1 MKKVYFKTF
10 GCRTNMFDTQV
21 MIEHI
26 GAYSVAQNEDE
37 ADIVVINSCTVTNGA
52 DAGVRQYVSRVKN
65 RKPDARILFT
75 GCAVQTEGKKLFDAG
90 NIDMVF
96 SHSEK
101 NKITSFFEANDRLFV
116 EGDKNYIDETI
127 VTNFEGKT
135 KAFIKIQEGCDF
147 GCSYCII
154 PSVRGRSRSI
164 PARTVIR
171 QIEVLADSGFSEF
184 ILTGT
189 NVGSYRDEGTSLAK
203 LIKGIM
209 DLGLA
214 KRVRLGSV
222 EPSQID
228 EEFLDVVSG
237 GLFAKHLHIALQH
250 SSNEMLKKMNR
261 LNRFEDDLKL
271 FEKLSK
277 IGFAI
282 GTDYIVGFPGESD
295 AIWGEAVKNLE
306 ALPLTHIHP
315 FIYSKRDNT
324 PAAKLKID
332 VNGTIAKERLHQINE
347 IVAKKN
353 YEFRKNLKTPLLV
366 HVEDS
371 GLAGFDQYFNKVSFA
386 EKQESEWVEV
396 SEFDVGLEKTLSKRV
411 NAKS

>member
-1 MKKVYFKTF
+1 
-10 GCRTNMFDTQV
+10 

-26 GAYSVAQNEDE
+26 GAYELTNDESV

-52 DAGVRQYVSRVKN
+52 DAGVRQYISKVKSKN
-65 RKPDARILFT
+65 PDTKILFT
-75 GCAVQTEGKKLFDAG
+75 GCGVATEGKKLFET
-90 NIDMVF
+90 NKIDLVF
-96 SHSEK
+96 GHSEK
-101 NKITSFFEANDRLFV
+101 TKISSFFEATDRLFV
-116 EGDKNYIDETI
+116 GGDKTHIDESV

-147 GCSYCII
+147 ACSYCII
-154 PSVRGRSRSI
+154 PSVRGNSRSI

-189 NVGSYRDEGTSLAK
+189 NVGSYQDGGVTLSK
-203 LIKGIM
+203 LIKNIM

-228 EEFLDVVSG
+228 DEFLEIVPSEI
-237 GLFAKHLHIALQH
+237 FSKQLHIAIQH
-250 SSNEMLKKMNR
+250 SSNKMLEKMNR
-261 LNRFEDDLKL
+261 RNRFEEDLAL
-271 FEKLSK
+271 FEKLSRL
-277 IGFAI
+277 GFAI
-282 GTDYIVGFPGESD
+282 GTDYIVGFPGESEE
-295 AIWGEAVKNLE
+295 IWEEALKNLE

-315 FIYSKRDNT
+315 FIYSKRDGT
-324 PAAKLKID
+324 PAATLKD
-332 VNGTIAKERLHQINE
+332 SLSGTVAKERLHQINE

-353 YEFRKNLKTPLLV
+353 YEFRKNLKTPLIV
-366 HVEDS
+366 HLEDS
-371 GLAGFDQYFNKVSFA
+371 KKSGFDQYFNKVSFDMPQA
-386 EKQESEWVEV
+386 TEWVEV
-396 SEFDVGLEKTLSKRV
+396 TEFDAQKERTIARSI

>member
-1 MKKVYFKTF
+1 
-10 GCRTNMFDTQV
+10 MFDTQV
-21 MIEHI
+21 MIERI
-26 GAYSVAQNEDE
+26 GAYSVAQNEEE

-65 RKPDARILFT
+65 RKPDVRILFT

-90 NIDMVF
+90 SIDLVF

-171 QIEVLADSGFSEF
+171 QIEVLAGSGFSEF

-189 NVGSYRDEGTSLAK
+189 NVGSYRDEGTSLSK
-203 LIKGIM
+203 LIKSIM

-228 EEFLDVVSG
+228 EEFLDVVSD

-277 IGFAI
+277 MGFAI

-295 AIWGEAVKNLE
+295 AIWSEALKNLE

-332 VNGTIAKERLHQINE
+332 INGTIAKERLHQINE

-371 GLAGFDQYFNKVSFA
+371 GTSGFDQYFNKVSFA
-386 EKQESEWVEV
+386 KKQESEWVEV
-396 SEFDVGLEKTLSKRV
+396 SEFDVSLEKTLSKRA

>member
-1 MKKVYFKTF
+1 
-10 GCRTNMFDTQV
+10 

-52 DAGVRQYVSRVKN
+52 DAGVRQYISRVKN
-65 RKPDARILFT
+65 KKPNAKILFT

-90 NIDMVF
+90 NIDLVF

-101 NKITSFFEANDRLFV
+101 NKISSFFEAKERLFV
-116 EGDKNYIDETI
+116 QGDKNHIDETI

-135 KAFIKIQEGCDF
+135 KAFIKIQEGCNF
-147 GCSYCII
+147 ACSYCII
-154 PSVRGRSRSI
+154 PSVRGESRSI

-171 QIEVLADSGFSEF
+171 QIEVLAERGFSEF

-189 NVGSYRDEGTSLAK
+189 NVGSYRDEKTTLSK
-203 LIKGIM
+203 LIRSII

-228 EEFLDVVSG
+228 EEFLEVVSSE
-237 GLFAKHLHIALQH
+237 LFAKHLHIALQH

-261 LNRFEDDLKL
+261 LNRFEDDLRL

-277 IGFAI
+277 MGFAI
-282 GTDYIVGFPGESD
+282 GTDYIVGFPGESKE
-295 AIWGEAVKNLE
+295 IWSEAVKNLE
-306 ALPLTHIHP
+306 AMPLTHIHP

-332 VNGTIAKERLHQINE
+332 VNGNISKERLHQISE

-353 YEFRKNLKTPLLV
+353 YEFRKNLKKPLLV

-371 GLAGFDQYFNKVSFA
+371 GMAGFDQYFNKVSFDK
-386 EKQESEWVEV
+386 KQESKWVEV
-396 SEFDVGLEKTLSKRV
+396 LEFDVTPEKTLAKRV